1 MVITW
6 SRVAR
11 RQLENIDVRYRQKVT
26 EKIMALNDRNA
37 PMPDLAKLSTPKD
50 HYRLRVG
57 DYRIIFTVID
67 DENTCHILAVKRRT
81 TTTYLHEEKAPYG
94 YSAD

>member
-11 RQLENIDVRYRQKVT
+11 RQMESIDCRYRQKIAA
-26 EKIMALNDRNA
+26 KLLPLNDRHA
-37 PMPDLAKLSTPKD
+37 PAPDVKKLTTPKN

-57 DYRIIFTVID
+57 DYRIVFTVFD
-67 DENTCHILAVKRRT
+67 DDDICHIVAVKRRT
-81 TTTYLHEEKAPYG
+81 TTTYLHEENAPYG
-94 YSAD
+94 NSAN